1 MSTLAEPTPPS
12 VVMIIVIIVHNVIE
26 YTVVMYNFSFYCC
39 ISFALCAVFTEVF
52 VEY

>member
-1 MSTLAEPTPPS
+1 
-12 VVMIIVIIVHNVIE
+12 MIIVIIVHNVIE
-26 YTVVMYNFSFYCC
+26 YIVVMYNNYYSFYYC